1 MKHIADR
8 KYTTDSEHERANL
21 TGPATEQAKP
31 IYIEDKWSLSGLWND
46 RVARKRAV
54 LLVCGILLLL
64 AGAALG
70 YRAASVPGVIRTLPG
85 PSSLSFS
92 DFGGKHP

>member
-8 KYTTDSEHERANL
+8 KYTTDSDLERANL
-21 TGPATEQAKP
+21 TGGTIEQAKP

-54 LLVCGILLLL
+54 LLVTGLALL
-64 AGAALG
+64 
-70 YRAASVPGVIRTLPG
+70 
-85 PSSLSFS
+85 F
-92 DFGGKHP
+92 